1 MVTNRIGR
9 RSFITASATIAG
21 TVGAFGLTACGSGAQ
36 WTRLGV
42 RFADGI
48 NAKTTF
54 AADAGP
60 QRFPFVL
67 IANDGLP
74 LIEDNPSF
82 LEMTVTFDGTEIG
95 TFSVPVRGAGQF
107 TPYYPLEFTPPSP
120 GRYVVTAADVE
131 MSSELIVAARDEVS
145 LPQIGDTLPAFKT
158 PTFDDPAGVDPVC
171 TRAEPCPFHTITL
184 EDALTNGK
192 PTVLLISTP
201 EFCQTD
207 VCGPS
212 VEFLI
217 DAASDRDDV
226 NVIHQEVF
234 ADPRNPEPTPFPDVA
249 PFLAEL
255 EMEFEPSLFV
265 LDGSGTIIDAR
276 HYAVDRD
283 EMSEALSIVTTS
295 G

>member
-1 MVTNRIGR
+1 MVTNQIGR
-9 RSFITASATIAG
+9 RTFITASATMAATLG
-21 TVGAFGLTACGSGAQ
+21 SLGLTACGSGAS
-36 WTRLGV
+36 WPRLGV

-54 AADAGP
+54 VADAGP

-67 IANDGLP
+67 IAGDGLP

-82 LEMTVTFDGTEIG
+82 LEMMVEFEGSTVG
-95 TFSVPVRGAGQF
+95 TFTVPVRGAGQF

-120 GRYVVTAADVE
+120 GRYVVTADTVE
-131 MSSELIVAARDEVS
+131 MSSEIIVATRDEVS
-145 LPQIGDTLPAFKT
+145 LPQIGDTMPAFKT
-158 PTFDDPAGVDPVC
+158 PTFEDPAGVDPVC
-171 TRAEPCPFHTITL
+171 TRAEPCPFHTISL
-184 EDALTNGK
+184 DDALANGK

-217 DAASDRDDV
+217 DEASDLGDL

-234 ADPRNPEPTPFPDVA
+234 ADPRNPDPVPFPEVA
-249 PFLAEL
+249 PLLAEL
-255 EMEFEPSLFV
+255 ELEFEPSLFV
-265 LDGSGTIIDAR
+265 LDRSGTIVDAR
-276 HYAVDRD
+276 HYAVDRE
-283 EMSEALSIVTTS
+283 EMSEALSAV
-295 G
+295 

>member
-9 RSFITASATIAG
+9 RTFIATSATVAG
-21 TVGAFGLTACGSGAQ
+21 TISVLGLTACGGDAK
-36 WTRLGV
+36 WTRLGT

-48 NAKTTF
+48 NADTTF
-54 AADAGP
+54 VANAGP

-74 LIEDNPSF
+74 LVEGNPSF
-82 LEMTVTFDGTEIG
+82 LEMTVTFDGTDVG
-95 TFSVPVRGAGQF
+95 TFNVPARGAGQF

-120 GRYVVTAADVE
+120 GRYFVTVTDVE
-131 MSSELIVAARDEVS
+131 MSSEIIIATRDEVS
-145 LPQIGDTLPAFKT
+145 LPQIGDTLPSFVT

-192 PTVLLISTP
+192 PTALLISTP

-217 DAASDRDDV
+217 DAAGERDDL

-234 ADPRNPEPTPFPDVA
+234 ADPRNPNPVPFPEVA
-249 PFLAEL
+249 PLLAEL
-255 EMEFEPSLFV
+255 EMEFEPALFV
-265 LDGSGTIIDAR
+265 LDGSGTIVDAR
-276 HYAVDRD
+276 HYAVDSY
-283 EMSEALSIVTTS
+283 EMSDALSAV
-295 G
+295 